1 MPSRQK
7 QRKLDK
13 ALSDSFPASD
23 PVSSAEPGAPE
34 RPQPS
39 PRKGGMDH
47 IDAGDEQELRFWAKE
62 LGVDVERIRQA
73 VAAVGPD
80 VEKVRQ
86 HLKASPGS

>member
-34 RPQPS
+34 RSPPS
-39 PRKGGMDH
+39 PQKGGMDR
-47 IDAGDEQELRFWAKE
+47 IDIVDEQEVRFWAKE
-62 LGVDVERIRQA
+62 LGVDVDRIRQA
-73 VAAVGPD
+73 VAAVGPE

-86 HLKASPGS
+86 HLKSA